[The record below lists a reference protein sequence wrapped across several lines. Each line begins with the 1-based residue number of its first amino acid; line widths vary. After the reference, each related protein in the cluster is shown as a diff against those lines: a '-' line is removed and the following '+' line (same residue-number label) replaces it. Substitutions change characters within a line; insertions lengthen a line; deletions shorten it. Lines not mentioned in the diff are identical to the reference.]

1 MPRLSRAPTHSL
13 AFAGN
18 EDKRVKDPQC
28 IRCGKCINACPM
40 HLLPIY
46 TNVYGKREDLDN
58 AVDCGMMDCIEVRLL
73 RLRLPGS
80 YPAGCTVP
88 SDQGKIQ
95 AKRAAERA
103 KAEAEKKRPRRRL
116 LQRQRL
122 KSPQRTSKEEERNGL

>member
-1 MPRLSRAPTHSL
+1 MLRLSEGTNAFL

-18 EDKRVKDPQC
+18 EDKRVKDPSVS
-28 IRCGKCINACPM
+28 RCGKCINACPM

-46 TNVYGKREDLDN
+46 MNVYGKQEDLDN
-58 AVDCGMMDCIEVRLL
+58 AVDCGMMDCIECGSCAYVCPARIPLVAQFRL
-73 RLRLPGS
+73 
-80 YPAGCTVP
+80 TK
-88 SDQGKIQ
+88 GKIQ

-122 KSPQRTSKEEERNGL
+122 KSPQRTSKEENENGL